1 MSPSSLLGFNED
13 LSKDAVGFCGL
24 PEGALVRVCMPHRL
38 TPREALARIF
48 PGYDLNMYDTK
59 MADRALA
66 WLDEC
71 GYQIV
76 PKDQV
81 MLAPEPAAEDQQR
94 APELR

>member
-1 MSPSSLLGFNED
+1 
-13 LSKDAVGFCGL
+13 
-24 PEGALVRVCMPHRL
+24 MPHRL

-48 PGYDLNMYDTK
+48 PGYDRNMYDTK

-81 MLAPEPAAEDQQR
+81 TLAPPERAAEDQQR
-94 APELR
+94 APEVH